1 MKKQIKR
8 KRRVYLK
15 VEFKVEGRGTAPPAG
30 LRVETETVWKNY
42 KESTGLDECLF
53 FVTDVVYYFHF
64 PLLVLAFLT
73 TPREV

>member
-30 LRVETETVWKNY
+30 L
-42 KESTGLDECLF
+42 S
-53 FVTDVVYYFHF
+53 
-64 PLLVLAFLT
+64 
-73 TPREV
+73 